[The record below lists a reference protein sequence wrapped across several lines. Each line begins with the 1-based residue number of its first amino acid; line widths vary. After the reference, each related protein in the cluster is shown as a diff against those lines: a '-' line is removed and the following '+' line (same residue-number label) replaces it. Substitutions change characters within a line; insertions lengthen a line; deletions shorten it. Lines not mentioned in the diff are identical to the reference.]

1 MYTLN
6 HTGFGLEN
14 LYYTYTSFSQIM
26 QYCSVFAEFEL
37 LTLMATFLPSL
48 HLGVEYGTIIGIGV
62 DLLMLT
68 FHHAKPSVKVYNK
81 WNFFF

>member
-1 MYTLN
+1 
-6 HTGFGLEN
+6 
-14 LYYTYTSFSQIM
+14 M

-62 DLLMLT
+62 DLLMIT

-81 WNFFF
+81 WNFFFRPLSPISSSCFIGRMSADCY